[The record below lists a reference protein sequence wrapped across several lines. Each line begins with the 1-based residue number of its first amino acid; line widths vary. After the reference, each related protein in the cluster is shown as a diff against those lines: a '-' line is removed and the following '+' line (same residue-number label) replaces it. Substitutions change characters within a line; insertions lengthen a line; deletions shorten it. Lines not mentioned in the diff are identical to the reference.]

1 MNMKPIYS
9 KILVGLVCFG
19 LGVGSMVI
27 SQRATKEK
35 PPSTSFAAPLVG
47 QKDSG
52 TDQLLDHFFNDD
64 FFGKSEDPFSQM
76 RKMREQMMK
85 QFNPPEKGAA
95 PFDSW
100 YQKKFGG
107 GDVADIS
114 QREDDKFVYYDISV
128 KGLNKEDLKV
138 KVANGQINISGK
150 TETKNENGNTG
161 TYMSSMFQRSFP
173 VPPNVDSNKV
183 QMENEK
189 DKLTVK
195 FPKTA

>member
-1 MNMKPIYS
+1 MNMKPIFS
-9 KILVGLVCFG
+9 KISIGLVCFA
-19 LGVGSMVI
+19 LGVGSMLVT
-27 SQRATKEK
+27 QKAAKEK
-35 PPSTSFAAPLVG
+35 QQAISFVHPLVG

-64 FFGKSEDPFSQM
+64 FFGKSEDPFDQM

-85 QFNPPEKGAA
+85 QFDPPQKGSG

-100 YQKKFGG
+100 YHKKFGG
-107 GDVADIS
+107 GDVAEIM

-150 TETKNENGNTG
+150 TETKNEGTG
-161 TYMSSMFQRSFP
+161 TYMSSMFRRSFP
-173 VPPNVDSNKV
+173 VPPNVESSKV
-183 QMENEK
+183 EMENGK

-195 FPKTA
+195 FPKNA

>member
-9 KILVGLVCFG
+9 KILIGLVCFG
-19 LGVGSMVI
+19 LGVGSMLVTQK
-27 SQRATKEK
+27 SKKEK
-35 PPSTSFAAPLVG
+35 PQTISLAAPLVD

-64 FFGKSEDPFSQM
+64 FFGKSQDPFDQM
-76 RKMREQMMK
+76 RKMREKMMK
-85 QFNPPEKGAA
+85 QFNPPEVGSG

-107 GDVADIS
+107 GDVAEIS

-150 TETKNENGNTG
+150 TEKKNEGTG
-161 TYMSSMFQRSFP
+161 TFMSSMFQRSFP
-173 VPPNVDSNKV
+173 VPPNVDPNKV

-195 FPKTA
+195 FPKIA